1 MRIAIGRA
9 RTRPFTLPSKWSRN
23 WLEWSCPVRQRT
35 GLNVPGGEDETT
47 PLRAAKVFNKTPS
60 TLFDKAAN
68 PRKYKNKFTHLF
80 DPFLM
85 AAALVSRNKEN
96 GQKKP

>member
-1 MRIAIGRA
+1 MDPPGAAAGG
-9 RTRPFTLPSKWSRN
+9 W
-23 WLEWSCPVRQRT
+23 
-35 GLNVPGGEDETT
+35 NVPGGEEAT
-47 PLRAAKVFNKTPS
+47 PLRAVKVFNKTPS

-85 AAALVSRNKEN
+85 AAA
-96 GQKKP
+96 